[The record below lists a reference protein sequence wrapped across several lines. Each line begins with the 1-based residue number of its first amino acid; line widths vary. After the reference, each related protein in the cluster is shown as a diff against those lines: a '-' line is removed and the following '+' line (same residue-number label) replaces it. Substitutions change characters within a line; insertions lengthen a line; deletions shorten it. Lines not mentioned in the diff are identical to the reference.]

1 MSQKAGKLT
10 LYVFSF
16 AVSNSWS
23 RQSNAIERSVSKT
36 PETLPL
42 STNLIHVFNIRRTQ
56 YWVLYIFL

>member
-1 MSQKAGKLT
+1 MSQNAGKLT
-10 LYVFSF
+10 PYVFSF

-56 YWVLYIFL
+56 